1 MTSDR
6 EQAWSIKPDGLILSV
21 RLTPKSSRDALDGV
35 DVLSDGK
42 AIVKVK
48 VRALADQ
55 GKANAALLQ
64 VISQALKVPVS
75 KVTLVSGST
84 SRMKIIRVEGD
95 GAVLAASLAKVLQ
108 LALDETNK
116 PRSKTKTL

>member
-1 MTSDR
+1 M
-6 EQAWSIKPDGLILSV
+6 KPDGLILSV

-108 LALDETNK
+108 LALDEANK